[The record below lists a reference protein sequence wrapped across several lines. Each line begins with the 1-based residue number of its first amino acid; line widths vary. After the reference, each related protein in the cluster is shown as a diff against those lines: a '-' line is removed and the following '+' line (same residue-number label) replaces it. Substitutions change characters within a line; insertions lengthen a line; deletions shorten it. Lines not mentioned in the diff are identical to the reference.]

1 VTGTRPE
8 EIERLGALVVNA
20 LRSMPSTRNA
30 FIDPIGRGSYLDVN
44 WNRAALARA
53 GVTIEEAQ
61 EAIEYAVGGRNV
73 TTVLHGRERIPV
85 NVRYAADPRADRP
98 SLERT
103 FAFGE
108 RSRRPVP
115 IGDLASIRDATGP
128 VMLRNDDGLLTAY
141 VYVDIIGRDYANY
154 VAEAARRISDEVK
167 FPVGYSFSWT
177 GQYEEMLRT
186 RRQLTDVIPLT
197 ILLVA
202 VLLYISTRSLTRTLF
217 VLLAVPFS
225 AIGAIWAIYLL
236 GYPVSVA
243 VWVGVIALLGID
255 AETGVFM
262 LLYLDQA
269 YDRMTRE
276 GRLNGL
282 IELEDA
288 ILQGAARRVRPKVMT
303 VLTMLVGLV
312 PIMWS
317 TGTGSEVMKR
327 IAAPLVGGIITSF
340 ALELVVYPILYFR
353 WRSRELRSGGSD
365 RPDTRVANPS
375 SPGQTSKPHV
385 AVVRY
390 SV

>member
-1 VTGTRPE
+1 
-8 EIERLGALVVNA
+8 
-20 LRSMPSTRNA
+20 
-30 FIDPIGRGSYLDVN
+30 
-44 WNRAALARA
+44 
-53 GVTIEEAQ
+53 
-61 EAIEYAVGGRNV
+61 
-73 TTVLHGRERIPV
+73 
-85 NVRYAADPRADRP
+85 
-98 SLERT
+98 
-103 FAFGE
+103 
-108 RSRRPVP
+108 
-115 IGDLASIRDATGP
+115 
-128 VMLRNDDGLLTAY
+128 
-141 VYVDIIGRDYANY
+141 
-154 VAEAARRISDEVK
+154 
-167 FPVGYSFSWT
+167 
-177 GQYEEMLRT
+177 
-186 RRQLTDVIPLT
+186 
-197 ILLVA
+197 
-202 VLLYISTRSLTRTLF
+202 
-217 VLLAVPFS
+217 
-225 AIGAIWAIYLL
+225 
-236 GYPVSVA
+236 
-243 VWVGVIALLGID
+243 
-255 AETGVFM
+255 M